1 MKLATFCSAGALCL
15 LVALPATAQST
26 GRIDCAR
33 DGGYVYLYSSM
44 TTLEV
49 RMTLQCGE
57 VVRITGRSDD
67 YYSVRTSA
75 GEPGFVPRSNL
86 FLLKDQ
92 PGTGLPTPAA
102 KPLTRERTHY
112 DQPGSEVAGP
122 AHAAGAFLLANNT
135 PIRLKLDKAISSTT
149 AHVGDAVELEVVEDV
164 IVDGVIVL
172 PAGSKVS
179 GAIAE
184 AEAKK
189 RFGHGG
195 KLAFSITSIMLADGE
210 QIKVRCYQE
219 ASGSSNTSADAVVPL
234 SSGKDVTIPKDVEFT
249 ALVDGEARLKREGF
263 ETPKTHPASSPAS
276 SPATSVPKTE
286 PAH

>member
-1 MKLATFCSAGALCL
+1 MKLLIFCSGSVLCL
-15 LVALPATAQST
+15 LSSLPASAQST

-33 DGGYVYLYSSM
+33 DGGYVYLYNSM

-49 RMTLQCGE
+49 RMTLQCGD

-67 YYSVRTSA
+67 YYSVRTAA
-75 GEPGFVPRSNL
+75 GETGFVPRTSV

-102 KPLTRERTHY
+102 KSPARERMHY
-112 DQPGSEVAGP
+112 DEPRTEVTAP
-122 AHAAGAFLLANNT
+122 AHTGPVAFALANNT
-135 PIRLKLDKAISSTT
+135 PIRVKLSKTISSAT
-149 AHVGDAVELEVVEDV
+149 AHVGDAVELEVAEDV
-164 IVDGVIVL
+164 IVDGVTVL

-184 AEAKK
+184 AESKK

-195 KLAFSITSIMLADGE
+195 KLAFSITSMTLADGE
-210 QIKVRCYQE
+210 QVKVRCYQE
-219 ASGSSNTSADAVVPL
+219 ASGSSNTSADAVLPL

-263 ETPKTHPASSPAS
+263 ETPKTRPAA

>member
-1 MKLATFCSAGALCL
+1 MKLLTFCIGGALCL
-15 LVALPATAQST
+15 LSSLPAHAQNT

-33 DGGYVYLYSSM
+33 DGGYVYLYTSM

-49 RMTLQCGE
+49 RMTLQCGD

-67 YYSVRTSA
+67 YYSVRTAS
-75 GEPGFVPRSNL
+75 GEAGFVPRTSV

-92 PGTGLPTPAA
+92 PGTGLPAPAA
-102 KPLTRERTHY
+102 KQPTRERTHY
-112 DQPGSEVAGP
+112 DDLRSAPAAPAQTGP
-122 AHAAGAFLLANNT
+122 TAFALANNT
-135 PIRLKLDKAISSTT
+135 PIRLKLNKTISSAT

-172 PAGSKVS
+172 SAGWKVN

-195 KLAFSITSIMLADGE
+195 KLAFTITSMTLADGE
-210 QIKVRCYQE
+210 QVKVRCYQE
-219 ASGSSNTSADAVVPL
+219 ASGSSNTSADSVIPL

-249 ALVDGEARLKREGF
+249 ALVDGELRLKREGF
-263 ETPKTHPASSPAS
+263 DHPKISPAS
-276 SPATSVPKTE
+276 SPATTVQKSE

>member
-1 MKLATFCSAGALCL
+1 MKLLTLCSVGALCL
-15 LVALPATAQST
+15 LSSLPASAQST

-33 DGGYVYLYSSM
+33 DGGYVYLYTSM

-57 VVRITGRSDD
+57 VVRVTGRSDD
-67 YYSVRTSA
+67 YYSVRTAA
-75 GEPGFVPRSNL
+75 GEAGFVPRTSIY
-86 FLLKDQ
+86 LLKDQ

-102 KPLTRERTHY
+102 KPPSRERIHY
-112 DQPGSEVAGP
+112 DEPRSEAASPSHTG
-122 AHAAGAFLLANNT
+122 AGAFALANNT
-135 PIRLKLDKAISSTT
+135 PIRVKLSKTISSAT
-149 AHVGDAVELEVVEDV
+149 AHAGDAVELEVVEDV
-164 IVDGVIVL
+164 IVDGVAVL

-179 GAIAE
+179 GTIAE
-184 AEAKK
+184 AEPKK

-195 KLAFSITSIMLADGE
+195 KLAFSITSITLADGE
-210 QIKVRCYQE
+210 QVKVRCYQE
-219 ASGSSNTSADAVVPL
+219 ASGSSNTSADAVLPL

-249 ALVDGEARLKREGF
+249 ALVDGEARLKREDF
-263 ETPKTHPASSPAS
+263 EIPKTHPAA

>member
-1 MKLATFCSAGALCL
+1 MKLLTFCSGGALCL
-15 LVALPATAQST
+15 LFSLPASAQST

-49 RMTLQCGE
+49 RMTLQCGD

-67 YYSVRTSA
+67 YYSVRTAA
-75 GEPGFVPRSNL
+75 GEAGFVPRTNI

-92 PGTGLPTPAA
+92 PGTGLPTPAV
-102 KPLTRERTHY
+102 KPARERTHY
-112 DQPGSEVAGP
+112 DQPRSDATQP
-122 AHAAGAFLLANNT
+122 AHTGAAAFALANNT
-135 PIRLKLDKAISSTT
+135 PIRMKLSKSISSAT

-164 IVDGVIVL
+164 IVDGVTVL
-172 PAGSKVS
+172 PTGSRVN

-184 AEAKK
+184 AEPKK

-195 KLAFSITSIMLADGE
+195 KLAFSITSMTLADGE
-210 QIKVRCYQE
+210 QVKVRCYQE
-219 ASGSSNTSADAVVPL
+219 ASGSSNTSSDAVLPL

-263 ETPKTHPASSPAS
+263 ETPRTHPAS

>member
-1 MKLATFCSAGALCL
+1 MKLFTFFTGVALCL
-15 LVALPATAQST
+15 FVSLPASAQST

-67 YYSVRTSA
+67 YYSVRTAA
-75 GEPGFVPRSNL
+75 GEPGFVPRTNI

-92 PGTGLPTPAA
+92 LGTGLPAPAA
-102 KPLTRERTHY
+102 KSPARERTHY
-112 DQPGSEVAGP
+112 DDPRSGATAPAQTGP
-122 AHAAGAFLLANNT
+122 TAFALANNT
-135 PIRLKLDKAISSTT
+135 PIHLKLTKTLSSAT
-149 AHVGDAVELEVVEDV
+149 AHVGDVVELEVVEDFV
-164 IVDGVIVL
+164 VDGISVITGGARVT
-172 PAGSKVS
+172 

-184 AEAKK
+184 AEPKK

-195 KLAFSITSIMLADGE
+195 KLAFSLTSVTLADGE
-210 QIKVRCYQE
+210 QVKVRCYQE
-219 ASGSSNTSADAVVPL
+219 ASGSSNTSADSVLPL
-234 SSGKDVTIPKDVEFT
+234 SSGKDVSLAKDLEFT
-249 ALVDGEARLKREGF
+249 ALVDGEARLKRQDF
-263 ETPKTHPASSPAS
+263 DRPKSSPAS
-276 SPATSVPKTE
+276 SPATTVDKSE

>member
-1 MKLATFCSAGALCL
+1 MKLSTFFGAGTFCL
-15 LVALPATAQST
+15 LFSLPATAQST

-33 DGGYVYLYSSM
+33 DGVYVYLYSSM

-67 YYSVRTSA
+67 YYSVRTAA

-92 PGTGLPTPAA
+92 AGTGLPTPAA

-122 AHAAGAFLLANNT
+122 PHTGSAFTLATNT
-135 PIRLKLDKAISSTT
+135 PIRLKLNKAISSAT

-164 IVDGVIVL
+164 TVDGVIVL
-172 PAGSKVS
+172 PVGSKVS

-184 AEAKK
+184 AEARK

-263 ETPKTHPASSPAS
+263 ETPKTHPVS

>member
-1 MKLATFCSAGALCL
+1 MKLLTFCSGGVLCL
-15 LVALPATAQST
+15 LFSLPASAQST

-49 RMTLQCGE
+49 RMTLQCGD

-67 YYSVRTSA
+67 YYSVRTAA
-75 GEPGFVPRSNL
+75 GEAGFVPRTSV

-92 PGTGLPTPAA
+92 PGTGLPTPAV
-102 KPLTRERTHY
+102 KPARERTHY
-112 DQPGSEVAGP
+112 DQPRSDVTQP
-122 AHAAGAFLLANNT
+122 AHTGAAAFALANNT
-135 PIRLKLDKAISSTT
+135 PIRVKLSKTISSAT

-164 IVDGVIVL
+164 IVDGVTVL
-172 PAGSKVS
+172 STGSKVS
-179 GAIAE
+179 GVIAE
-184 AEAKK
+184 AEPKK

-195 KLAFSITSIMLADGE
+195 KLAFSITSMTLADGE
-210 QIKVRCYQE
+210 QVKVRCYQE
-219 ASGSSNTSADAVVPL
+219 ASGSSNTSADAVLPL

-263 ETPKTHPASSPAS
+263 EVPKTHPASSPAI
-276 SPATSVPKTE
+276 SVPKTE

>member
-1 MKLATFCSAGALCL
+1 MKLLTFCTGGALCL
-15 LVALPATAQST
+15 LSSLPAHAQNT

-49 RMTLQCGE
+49 RMTLQCGD

-67 YYSVRTSA
+67 YYSVRTAS
-75 GEPGFVPRSNL
+75 GEAGFVPRTSV

-92 PGTGLPTPAA
+92 PGTGLPAAA
-102 KPLTRERTHY
+102 KQPTRERTHY
-112 DQPGSEVAGP
+112 DDPRGAPAAPAQTGP
-122 AHAAGAFLLANNT
+122 TAFALANNT
-135 PIRLKLDKAISSTT
+135 PIRLKLNKTISSAT

-172 PAGSKVS
+172 SAGWKVN

-195 KLAFSITSIMLADGE
+195 KLAFSITSMTLADGE
-210 QIKVRCYQE
+210 QVKVRCYQE
-219 ASGSSNTSADAVVPL
+219 ASGSSNTSADSVIPL

-249 ALVDGEARLKREGF
+249 ALVDGEARLKRESF
-263 ETPKTHPASSPAS
+263 EAPKTHPAT
-276 SPATSVPKTE
+276 SPATTGLKTE

>member
-1 MKLATFCSAGALCL
+1 MKLLTICNVGVLCL
-15 LVALPATAQST
+15 LSSLPARAQST

-33 DGGYVYLYSSM
+33 DGGYVYLYNSM

-67 YYSVRTSA
+67 YYSVRTAA
-75 GEPGFVPRSNL
+75 GEAGFVPRTNL

-92 PGTGLPTPAA
+92 PGTGLPTPAPKA
-102 KPLTRERTHY
+102 PARERTHY

-122 AHAAGAFLLANNT
+122 AHTGGAFTLANNT
-135 PIRLKLDKAISSTT
+135 PIHVKLNKTISSAT

-164 IVDGVIVL
+164 TIDGVTVL
-172 PAGSKVS
+172 PVGSKVS

-195 KLAFSITSIMLADGE
+195 KLAFSIASITLADGE

-219 ASGSSNTSADAVVPL
+219 ASGSSNTSADAVLPL

-263 ETPKTHPASSPAS
+263 ETPKTPPAASPLAS
-276 SPATSVPKTE
+276 GQKPQS
-286 PAH
+286 AH

>member
-1 MKLATFCSAGALCL
+1 MKFLTFCGGAALCVL
-15 LVALPATAQST
+15 FCSPARAQST

-67 YYSVRTSA
+67 YYSVRTAA
-75 GEPGFVPRSNL
+75 GEAGFVPRTSVY
-86 FLLKDQ
+86 LLKDQ
-92 PGTGLPTPAA
+92 PGTGLTAPAA
-102 KPLTRERTHY
+102 KAPARERTHY
-112 DQPGSEVAGP
+112 DQVGSDLAGP
-122 AHAAGAFLLANNT
+122 AHAAVGVFALANNT
-135 PIRLKLDKAISSTT
+135 PIRVKLSNSISSAT
-149 AHVGDAVELEVVEDV
+149 AHVGDAVELEIVEDV
-164 IVDGVIVL
+164 IVDGVTVL
-172 PAGSKVS
+172 PVGSKVS
-179 GAIAE
+179 GVIAI

-195 KLAFSITSIMLADGE
+195 RLAFSITSMTLADGE
-210 QIKVRCYQE
+210 QVKVRCYQE
-219 ASGSSNTSADAVVPL
+219 ASGSSNTSADAVLPL
-234 SSGKDVTIPKDVEFT
+234 SSGKDVAIPKDAEFT

-263 ETPKTHPASSPAS
+263 ENLKTHPATSPAS
-276 SPATSVPKTE
+276 TLQKSE

>member
-1 MKLATFCSAGALCL
+1 MKLLTLCSVGALCL
-15 LVALPATAQST
+15 LSSLPASAQST

-33 DGGYVYLYSSM
+33 DGGYVYLYTSM

-67 YYSVRTSA
+67 YYSVRTAA
-75 GEPGFVPRSNL
+75 GEAGFVPRTSIY
-86 FLLKDQ
+86 LLKDQ

-102 KPLTRERTHY
+102 KPPSRERIHY
-112 DQPGSEVAGP
+112 DEPRSEAAAP
-122 AHAAGAFLLANNT
+122 AHTGPVAFALANNT
-135 PIRLKLDKAISSTT
+135 PIRVKLSKTISSAT
-149 AHVGDAVELEVVEDV
+149 AHAGDAVELEVVEDV
-164 IVDGVIVL
+164 IVDGVAVL

-179 GAIAE
+179 GTIAE
-184 AEAKK
+184 AEPKK

-195 KLAFSITSIMLADGE
+195 KLAFSITSITLADGE
-210 QIKVRCYQE
+210 QVKVRCYQE
-219 ASGSSNTSADAVVPL
+219 ASGSSNTSSDAVLPL

-263 ETPKTHPASSPAS
+263 ETPKIHPAA

>member
-1 MKLATFCSAGALCL
+1 MKFLTFWSAGALCL
-15 LVALPATAQST
+15 LFTLPVRAQST

-67 YYSVRTSA
+67 YYGVRTAA
-75 GEPGFVPRSNL
+75 GEAGFVPRSNL

-102 KPLTRERTHY
+102 KPPARERTHY
-112 DQPGSEVAGP
+112 DQPASEVTPPKQTG
-122 AHAAGAFLLANNT
+122 AAGFALANNT
-135 PIRLKLDKAISSTT
+135 PIRVKLSKTISSAT
-149 AHVGDAVELEVVEDV
+149 ARAGDAVEFEVVEDL
-164 IVDGVIVL
+164 IVDGVTVL

-184 AEAKK
+184 AEPKK

-195 KLAFSITSIMLADGE
+195 KVAFSITSMMLADGE

-219 ASGSSNTSADAVVPL
+219 ASGSSNTSSDAVLPL
-234 SSGKDVTIPKDVEFT
+234 SSGKDVAIPKDVEFT

-263 ETPKTHPASSPAS
+263 EIPKAHPAT
-276 SPATSVPKTE
+276 SPATAGLKTE

>member
-1 MKLATFCSAGALCL
+1 MKPLKFCSGAAICL
-15 LVALPATAQST
+15 LLAMPSLAQST

-33 DGGYVYLYSSM
+33 DGGYVYLYNSM

-67 YYSVRTSA
+67 FYSVRTAA
-75 GEPGFVPRSNL
+75 GEAGFVPRTNL

-92 PGTGLPTPAA
+92 PGTGLPAPAA
-102 KPLTRERTHY
+102 KAPARERTHY
-112 DQPGSEVAGP
+112 DQPGSGADGP
-122 AHAAGAFLLANNT
+122 ASTRGGAFALANNT
-135 PIRLKLDKAISSTT
+135 PIRVKLIKTISSAT
-149 AHVGDAVELEVVEDV
+149 AHVGDAVELDVAEDV
-164 IVDGVIVL
+164 IVDGVTVL

-179 GAIAE
+179 GAIAV
-184 AEAKK
+184 AEIKK

-195 KLAFSITSIMLADGE
+195 RIAFSINSITLADGE
-210 QIKVRCYQE
+210 QVKVRCYQE
-219 ASGSSNTSADAVVPL
+219 ASGSSNTSADAVLPL

-249 ALVDGEARLKREGF
+249 ALVDGEARLNREGF
-263 ETPKTHPASSPAS
+263 ENLKTHPAT
-276 SPATSVPKTE
+276 SPATSVLKSE

>member
-1 MKLATFCSAGALCL
+1 MKLFTFCGGGALCL
-15 LVALPATAQST
+15 LFSLPANAQST

-67 YYSVRTSA
+67 YYSVRTAA
-75 GEPGFVPRSNL
+75 GEAGFVPRTSVS
-86 FLLKDQ
+86 LLKDQ
-92 PGTGLPTPAA
+92 PGTGLPAA
-102 KPLTRERTHY
+102 ATKPPSRERTHY
-112 DQPGSEVAGP
+112 DQPGSEVTAP
-122 AHAAGAFLLANNT
+122 AHPGGGAFTLANNT
-135 PIRLKLDKAISSTT
+135 PIRVKLNNAISSAT

-164 IVDGVIVL
+164 IVDGVTVL
-172 PAGSKVS
+172 PVGSKVS
-179 GAIAE
+179 GVIAV
-184 AEAKK
+184 AEIKK

-195 KLAFSITSIMLADGE
+195 RVAFSITSITLADGE
-210 QIKVRCYQE
+210 QVKVRCYQE
-219 ASGSSNTSADAVVPL
+219 ASGSSNTSSDAVIPL
-234 SSGKDVTIPKDVEFT
+234 SSGKDVSIPKDVEFT

-263 ETPKTHPASSPAS
+263 DRPKSSPSA
-276 SPATSVPKTE
+276 SPATSVLKSE

>member
-1 MKLATFCSAGALCL
+1 MKLLTICNVGVLCL
-15 LVALPATAQST
+15 LFSLPARAQST

-67 YYSVRTSA
+67 YYSVRTAA
-75 GEPGFVPRSNL
+75 GEAGFVPRTNL

-102 KPLTRERTHY
+102 KPPARERTHY

-122 AHAAGAFLLANNT
+122 AHTGGAFTLANNT
-135 PIRLKLDKAISSTT
+135 PICVKLNKTISSAT

-164 IVDGVIVL
+164 TVDGITVL

-184 AEAKK
+184 SEPKK

-195 KLAFSITSIMLADGE
+195 KLAFSIASITLADGE

-219 ASGSSNTSADAVVPL
+219 ASGSSNTSADAVLPL
-234 SSGKDVTIPKDVEFT
+234 NSGKDVTIPKDVEFT

-263 ETPKTHPASSPAS
+263 ETPKTPPAASPLAS
-276 SPATSVPKTE
+276 GQKPQS
-286 PAH
+286 AH

>member
-1 MKLATFCSAGALCL
+1 MKLLTFCTGGALCFL
-15 LVALPATAQST
+15 FSLPAHAQNT

-49 RMTLQCGE
+49 RMTLQCGD

-67 YYSVRTSA
+67 YYSVRTAS
-75 GEPGFVPRSNL
+75 GESGFVPRTSVS
-86 FLLKDQ
+86 LLKDQ
-92 PGTGLPTPAA
+92 PGTGLQPPAA
-102 KPLTRERTHY
+102 KQPTRERTHY
-112 DQPGSEVAGP
+112 DDPRSAPAAPAQTGP
-122 AHAAGAFLLANNT
+122 TAFALANNT
-135 PIRLKLDKAISSTT
+135 AIRLKLNKTISSAT

-164 IVDGVIVL
+164 IVDGVTVL
-172 PAGSKVS
+172 PVGWKVN

-184 AEAKK
+184 AEPKK

-195 KLAFSITSIMLADGE
+195 KLAFSITSMTLADGE
-210 QIKVRCYQE
+210 QVKVRCYQE
-219 ASGSSNTSADAVVPL
+219 ASGSSNTSADSVIPL

-263 ETPKTHPASSPAS
+263 DHPKTSPTS
-276 SPATSVPKTE
+276 SPATTVKKSE

>member
-1 MKLATFCSAGALCL
+1 MKLLTYLGGGALCL
-15 LVALPATAQST
+15 LFSLPAHAQNT

-49 RMTLQCGE
+49 RMTLQCGD

-67 YYSVRTSA
+67 YYSVRTAS
-75 GEPGFVPRSNL
+75 GEAGFVPRTSV

-92 PGTGLPTPAA
+92 PGTGLPAPTA
-102 KPLTRERTHY
+102 KQPTRERTHY
-112 DQPGSEVAGP
+112 DDPRSAPAAPAQKGP
-122 AHAAGAFLLANNT
+122 TAFTLANNT
-135 PIRLKLDKAISSTT
+135 PIRLKLNNTISSAT

-164 IVDGVIVL
+164 IVDGVTVL
-172 PAGSKVS
+172 PAGWKVN

-184 AEAKK
+184 AEPKK

-195 KLAFSITSIMLADGE
+195 KLAFSITSMTLADGE
-210 QIKVRCYQE
+210 QVKVRCYQE
-219 ASGSSNTSADAVVPL
+219 ASGSSNTSADAVLPL

-249 ALVDGEARLKREGF
+249 ALVDGEVRLKREGF
-263 ETPKTHPASSPAS
+263 EHPKSSPSA
-276 SPATSVPKTE
+276 SPATTVQKSE

>member
-1 MKLATFCSAGALCL
+1 MKLFTFGSGGAICL
-15 LVALPATAQST
+15 LFSLPAFAQST

-44 TTLEV
+44 TTLDV
-49 RMTLQCGE
+49 RMTLQCGD

-67 YYSVRTSA
+67 YYSVRTAA
-75 GEPGFVPRSNL
+75 GEAGFVPRSNI

-92 PGTGLPTPAA
+92 PGTGLPTPSA
-102 KPLTRERTHY
+102 KQPARERTHY
-112 DQPGSEVAGP
+112 DQPGSEVIP
-122 AHAAGAFLLANNT
+122 APHAGAARFALANNT
-135 PIRLKLDKAISSTT
+135 PIQVKLNKTISSAT

-164 IVDGVIVL
+164 IVDGVTVL

-184 AEAKK
+184 AEPKK

-195 KLAFSITSIMLADGE
+195 KLAFNITSMTLADGE

-219 ASGSSNTSADAVVPL
+219 ASGSTNTSADAVLPL

-263 ETPKTHPASSPAS
+263 EKPKA
-276 SPATSVPKTE
+276 SPATSPSTSVQKSE

>member
-1 MKLATFCSAGALCL
+1 MKLLTYCGGGAICL
-15 LVALPATAQST
+15 FLSLPAAGQST

-49 RMTLQCGE
+49 RMTLQCGD

-67 YYSVRTSA
+67 YYSVRTAA
-75 GEPGFVPRSNL
+75 GEAGFVPRTSV

-102 KPLTRERTHY
+102 KPPARERTHY
-112 DQPGSEVAGP
+112 DQPRSE
-122 AHAAGAFLLANNT
+122 AAGLAHTGAGGFALANNT
-135 PIRLKLDKAISSTT
+135 PIRLKLSKTISSAT
-149 AHVGDAVELEVVEDV
+149 ARAGDAVELEVVEDV
-164 IVDGVIVL
+164 VVDGVTVL
-172 PAGSKVS
+172 LSGSKVS
-179 GAIAE
+179 GAVAE
-184 AEAKK
+184 AEPKK

-195 KLAFSITSIMLADGE
+195 KLAFAITSITLADGE
-210 QIKVRCYQE
+210 QVKVRCYQE
-219 ASGSSNTSADAVVPL
+219 ASGSSNTPADAVLPL

-249 ALVDGEARLKREGF
+249 ALVDGEARLNREGF
-263 ETPKTHPASSPAS
+263 ENPKTL
-276 SPATSVPKTE
+276 PATSPVASGRKPE

>member
-1 MKLATFCSAGALCL
+1 MKLSTFFGAGTFCL
-15 LVALPATAQST
+15 LFSLPATAQST

-67 YYSVRTSA
+67 YYSVRTAA
-75 GEPGFVPRSNL
+75 GEAGFVPRTNL

-102 KPLTRERTHY
+102 KPPARERTHY

-122 AHAAGAFLLANNT
+122 AHTGGAFTLANNT
-135 PIRLKLDKAISSTT
+135 PIRVKLNKTISSAT

-164 IVDGVIVL
+164 TVDGITVL

-195 KLAFSITSIMLADGE
+195 KLAFSITSMTLADGE

-219 ASGSSNTSADAVVPL
+219 ASGSSNTSADAVLPL
-234 SSGKDVTIPKDVEFT
+234 NSGKDVTIPKDVEFT

-263 ETPKTHPASSPAS
+263 ETPKTLPAASPLAS
-276 SPATSVPKTE
+276 GQE
-286 PAH
+286 PQSAH

>member
-1 MKLATFCSAGALCL
+1 MKLVTFCSGGVLCFL
-15 LVALPATAQST
+15 FSLPASAQNT

-44 TTLEV
+44 TTLDV
-49 RMTLQCGE
+49 RATLQCGD

-67 YYSVRTSA
+67 YYSVRTAA
-75 GEPGFVPRSNL
+75 GEAGFVPRTSV

-102 KPLTRERTHY
+102 KTPARERTHY
-112 DQPGSEVAGP
+112 DEPRNEATGP
-122 AHAAGAFLLANNT
+122 AHTGTGAFALANNT
-135 PIRLKLDKAISSTT
+135 PIRVRLSKTISSAT

-164 IVDGVIVL
+164 TVDGVTVL
-172 PAGSKVS
+172 PLGSKVS
-179 GAIAE
+179 GVIAA
-184 AEAKK
+184 AESKK

-195 KLAFSITSIMLADGE
+195 RLAFSITSITLADGE
-210 QIKVRCYQE
+210 QVKVRCYQE
-219 ASGSSNTSADAVVPL
+219 ASGSSNTSADAVLPL

-263 ETPKTHPASSPAS
+263 ETPKTHPAT
-276 SPATSVPKTE
+276 SPATSGQSTE
-286 PAH
+286 PAR